1 MNRNELEHII
11 RAVGEIA
18 KVENV
23 IILGSQSILGKFPK
37 FPELVSPEDYSELSL
52 TNQSHEVLFRSIEV
66 DIIIPESEEKTEI
79 VDAAIGELS
88 SFHDTFGYY
97 VQGVDYS
104 TSKLPKGWKD
114 RLVEICNENTN
125 NISGLC
131 LEIHDLIISKLY
143 AGRQK
148 DIDFFHAAVKLDLLS
163 IETLKERL
171 NVTPMSDELRLI
183 IEKRIKRGFLQ

>member
-18 KVENV
+18 GVKKV
-23 IILGSQSILGKFPK
+23 IILGSQSILGQFPN
-37 FPELVSPEDYSELSL
+37 FPEPVAQEDFSEISL
-52 TNQSHEVLFRSIEV
+52 TNQSHEFLFRSIEV

-79 VDAAIGELS
+79 IDAAIGELS
-88 SFHDTFGYY
+88 SFHNTFGYY
-97 VQGVDYS
+97 VQGVDYN

-125 NISGLC
+125 EISGLC

-148 DIDFFHAAVKLDLLS
+148 DIDFFHGALNLDLLS
-163 IETLKERL
+163 METLTERL
-171 NVTPMSDELRLI
+171 NVTTMSYERRLI
-183 IEKRIKRGFLQ
+183 IEKRMKRGFLQ

>member
-11 RAVGEIA
+11 RAVGEISG
-18 KVENV
+18 VEKV
-23 IILGSQSILGKFPK
+23 IIVGSQSILGQFPD
-37 FPELVSPEDYSELSL
+37 FSEPVTEEDYTEISL
-52 TNQSHEVLFRSIEV
+52 TNQSHEILFRSIEV
-66 DIIIPESEEKTEI
+66 DIIIPEFEEKTEI

-97 VQGVDYS
+97 VQGVDYN
-104 TSKLPKGWKD
+104 TSKLPRGWKD

-125 NISGLC
+125 DISGLC

-148 DIDFFHAAVKLDLLS
+148 DIDFFHAAVKLGLLS
-163 IETLKERL
+163 IEALKERL

-183 IEKRIKRGFLQ
+183 IEKRMERGFLK

>member
-18 KVENV
+18 EIEKV
-23 IILGSQSILGKFPK
+23 IILGSQSILGQFPDFQEPASEK
-37 FPELVSPEDYSELSL
+37 DYAEISS
-52 TNQSHEVLFRSIEV
+52 TNKSREILFRSIEV
-66 DIIIPESEEKTEI
+66 DIIIPEFEEKTEI
-79 VDAAIGELS
+79 VDAAIDELS

-104 TSKLPKGWKD
+104 TSKLPKGWKG
-114 RLVEICNENTN
+114 RLVEICNKNTN
-125 NISGLC
+125 DISGLC

-148 DIDFFHAAVKLDLLS
+148 DIDFFHAAVKLGLLS
-163 IETLKERL
+163 IEILLERL
-171 NVTPMSDELRLI
+171 NVTPMTDELRLI
-183 IEKRIKRGFLQ
+183 IEKRIKKGFFQ

>member
-18 KVENV
+18 KVEKV
-23 IILGSQSILGKFPK
+23 IILGSQSILGQFPNLT
-37 FPELVSPEDYSELSL
+37 ELNSQKDYSELTL
-52 TNQSHEVLFRSIEV
+52 KNQSHEVLFRSIEV

-125 NISGLC
+125 EISGLC

-148 DIDFFHAAVKLDLLS
+148 DIDFFHAAVKLGLLS

-183 IEKRIKRGFLQ
+183 IEKRMERGFLQ

>member
-18 KVENV
+18 GVKKV
-23 IILGSQSILGKFPK
+23 IILGSQSILGQFPN
-37 FPELVSPEDYSELSL
+37 FPELVYQEDYSEISL

-97 VQGVDYS
+97 VQGVDYN

-125 NISGLC
+125 QISGLC

-148 DIDFFHAAVKLDLLS
+148 DIDFFHAAVKLGLLS
-163 IETLKERL
+163 IETLTEKL
-171 NVTPMSDELRLI
+171 NVTPMSDERRLI
-183 IEKRIKRGFLQ
+183 IEKRMERGFLQ

>member
-18 KVENV
+18 KVEKV
-23 IILGSQSILGKFPK
+23 IILGSQSILGQFPK
-37 FPELVSPEDYSELSL
+37 FPELVSPEDCSELSL

-114 RLVEICNENTN
+114 RLVKYAMKILTRYA
-125 NISGLC
+125 GLC

-148 DIDFFHAAVKLDLLS
+148 DIDFFHAAVKLGLLS

-183 IEKRIKRGFLQ
+183 IEKRMERGFLQ

>member
-18 KVENV
+18 GVEKV
-23 IILGSQSILGKFPK
+23 IILGSQSILGQFPK
-37 FPELVSPEDYSELSL
+37 FQELVSQEDYSELSL

-66 DIIIPESEEKTEI
+66 DIIIPESEEKPEI

-125 NISGLC
+125 EISGFC

-183 IEKRIKRGFLQ
+183 IEKRMERGFLQ